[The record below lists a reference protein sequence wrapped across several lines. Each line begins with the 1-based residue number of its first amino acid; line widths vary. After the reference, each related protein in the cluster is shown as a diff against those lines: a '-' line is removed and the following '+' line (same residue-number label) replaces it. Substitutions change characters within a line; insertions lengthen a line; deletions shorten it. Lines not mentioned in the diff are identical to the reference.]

1 MNPGSATQ
9 IDDSMYN
16 SFENGQEQYSSP
28 IEKQSA
34 QKKKLFKYDQVLIKN
49 WSKFLIDLD
58 VQKVYR
64 NKLVNE

>member
-34 QKKKLFKYDQVLIKN
+34 QKKKLFKSREDNNMSFEKYKI
-49 WSKFLIDLD
+49 
-58 VQKVYR
+58 
-64 NKLVNE
+64 